1 MSRRNDMTTVIILTS
16 NYRIKGDIG
25 LIPGSRL
32 TDYMGEARE
41 FIAVVDA
48 EVCDLAGNQLVA
60 NGFINVHCRNI
71 EVIMPDEGE
80 NGKTG

>member
-16 NYRIKGDIG
+16 NYKIKGDIG

-32 TDYMGEARE
+32 TDYMSESRD

-48 EVCDLAGNQLVA
+48 EVSDLAGNQLVD
-60 NGFINVHCRNI
+60 NGFINVHRHNI
-71 EVIMPDEGE
+71 EVIMPKEDKE
-80 NGKTG
+80 NA